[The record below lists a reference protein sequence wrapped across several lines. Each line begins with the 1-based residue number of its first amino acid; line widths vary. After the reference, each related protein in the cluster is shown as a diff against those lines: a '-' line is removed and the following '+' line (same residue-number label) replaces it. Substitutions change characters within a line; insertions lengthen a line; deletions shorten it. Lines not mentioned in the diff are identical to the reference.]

1 MDLKTI
7 REYLKECIRTL
18 ETDLAVCQKKTVLE
32 GYAISK
38 NQYGATRYYIKAN
51 GLIKY
56 IKTLDEE
63 TLKQYCQERFY
74 RKLEQK
80 LPAQISKLKKTAEKL
95 EKTWDVQD
103 IYEAL
108 PGPVRKYAVPQT
120 GRQRKMIEDFYTEG
134 RYAEHSTY
142 PKSEKFE
149 TEKGDIVRSKS
160 ELIIANMLHHAGI
173 PYDYERIVYFK
184 NRKWKFP
191 DFTILNVRTGKKYIW
206 EHFGRLDE
214 EKYRTDTM
222 EKIEAYETN
231 GFIQGV
237 NLIMT
242 FETKEKPL
250 NTKHVRDLINRFFK

>member
-1 MDLKTI
+1 MNLSECKNAI
-7 REYLKECIRTL
+7 EAMISGFKNEINSIKERIKPKGSLIVRS
-18 ETDLAVCQKKTVLE
+18 D
-32 GYAISK
+32 GNY
-38 NQYGATRYYIKAN
+38 TRYYA
-51 GLIKY
+51 Y
-56 IKTLDEE
+56 IDKQEHYIHSIDKE

-95 EKTWDVQD
+95 EKIWDVQD

-250 NTKHVRDLINRFFK
+250 NTKHVRDLINSFLK